1 MLDPISLR
9 ISKVRLRYT
18 NINSYRVPADSDD
31 SESALARWTLTF
43 SKTIQLMVPHDRIEL
58 P

>member
-18 NINSYRVPADSDD
+18 DNNSYRVPADSDD
-31 SESALARWTLTF
+31 SESAFPGEHWNF
-43 SKTIQLMVPHDRIEL
+43 PKQYN
-58 P
+58 